1 MKIVVV
7 MLLVAS
13 LMFSGCASPPEEI
26 EAAYVSP
33 LEYQSYSCSQL
44 TEEMRRIGR
53 RVREVAGDQAETA
66 SDDSVAMGIGLVLFW
81 PALFFISGDDRAE
94 ELARLKGEA
103 EASEQ
108 AAIQKNCHELLEQ
121 LQQEREQLEQERK
134 AIEEKKADSS

>member
-1 MKIVVV
+1 
-7 MLLVAS
+7 
-13 LMFSGCASPPEEI
+13 
-26 EAAYVSP
+26 
-33 LEYQSYSCSQL
+33 
-44 TEEMRRIGR
+44 
-53 RVREVAGDQAETA
+53 
-66 SDDSVAMGIGLVLFW
+66 MGIGLVLFW